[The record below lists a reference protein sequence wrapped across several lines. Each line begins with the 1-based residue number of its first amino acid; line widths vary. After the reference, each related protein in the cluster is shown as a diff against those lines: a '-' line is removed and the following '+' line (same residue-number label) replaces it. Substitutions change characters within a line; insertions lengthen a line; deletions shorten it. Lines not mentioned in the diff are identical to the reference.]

1 MRSAR
6 GVAVRLKSERS
17 QGNVTD
23 WPSTLPPCPILR
35 AVIGRVVAAGADHVE
50 RMWCEMSDKPT
61 GVAAAHAAAW
71 DITRQLEYAADT
83 CLYEPAAVLMRNA
96 KDEIERR
103 RWIPVGERLPKDGD
117 HVIVWMPDCPHHPC
131 GMDMGSCMTDSWGVS
146 WIVSGGRSA
155 FPTHWMPLPAPP
167 TDAK

>member
-61 GVAAAHAAAW
+61 GVAASQA
-71 DITRQLEYAADT
+71 TAADIGIAMQAFEGFEPVKLPQWELVGKET
-83 CLYEPAAVLMRNA
+83 DGTPIYRNNWGEYNPWSSIYEKMPPYGKSVLTWDGKNLAVTTWFESEHGFDRQ
-96 KDEIERR
+96 
-103 RWIPVGERLPKDGD
+103 
-117 HVIVWMPDCPHHPC
+117 
-131 GMDMGSCMTDSWGVS
+131 GV
-146 WIVSGGRSA
+146 
-155 FPTHWMPLPAPP
+155 THWMPLPAPP